1 MPRPVI
7 ADPGKT
13 SPLVTRLP
21 GADCIRSPGKL
32 DFHVGNR
39 IKGRRLEVR
48 MTQTELANHLGVTF
62 QQIQKYE
69 GAANRV
75 GAARLY
81 EIATVLGTDIAYF
94 FENWQQVA
102 GLPVPAHDPVPGD
115 LAEERA
121 GYSHETAF
129 ADAEGREAAVAFI
142 TIKNGDLRKRLL
154 SLMKSMRYC

>member
-21 GADCIRSPGKL
+21 GADCIRSAGKL

-39 IKGRRLEVR
+39 IKGLRLEIG

-69 GAANRV
+69 RAANRV

-81 EIATVLGTDIAYF
+81 EIATVLGTDITYF
-94 FENWQQVA
+94 FENWQQVES
-102 GLPVPAHDPVPGD
+102 LPASAHDLVLGD

-129 ADAEGREAAVAFI
+129 ADAEGRQAAVAFMA
-142 TIKNGDLRKRLL
+142 IKDGELRERLL
-154 SLMKSMRYC
+154 SLMKSLRYC